1 MFFICLT
8 FVYNKTYG
16 GFVDFVWA
24 AMFLFVC
31 LLLLLLF
38 FREQTRLLFS
48 AVVLPVSF
56 SARHA
61 GISVWALTQQ
71 ITSISKQLRENVA
84 AIVLFYTPSGK
95 TTKAIFEDYAG
106 ERSSE
111 EYKKLIAELKK
122 KNCPI
127 WPLPCTI
134 PTESKCKIENFKL
147 RPWLNKMRSTN
158 SCKCWRPPP
167 DSSKPILV
175 SLSPPNKFQ
184 KNVWSWLFLFPRA
197 NRTRH
202 LFPNLHMKWWNAF
215 QTERLKK
222 IANGIRPTMTGRQ
235 LRLCLPAKP
244 LVWLSKWMTKKLCK
258 KTCKKISLLTLI
270 VLCGWIYGTAL
281 HCLLVVSNAAM
292 ITTKHADFEPE
303 NGPEKEPDKE
313 LQKLFTMLYKT
324 WKRKLTHLLKFQGK
338 LCQRFLQQNLQK
350 SWPSCGWKLFSWTK
364 PPCTWG
370 KKMKE
375 NTTAAPT
382 EQKQAPT
389 AESDSWKVNA

>member
-1 MFFICLT
+1 MLNLRLQQNLRRVCGLCLSSN
-8 FVYNKTYG
+8 V
-16 GFVDFVWA
+16 
-24 AMFLFVC
+24 FVC
-31 LLLLLLF
+31 LFVVVVVVFQGTNTFIVFGSCAACQLFSPPCRYKCLGSDATNHKHFKTAPWKCSRHCSVLYSVGQNHESHLWRLCRRAF
-38 FREQTRLLFS
+38 FRRVQETDS
-48 AVVLPVSF
+48 
-56 SARHA
+56 
-61 GISVWALTQQ
+61 WTE
-71 ITSISKQLRENVA
+71 K
-84 AIVLFYTPSGK
+84 
-95 TTKAIFEDYAG
+95 
-106 ERSSE
+106 
-111 EYKKLIAELKK
+111 KKLSYLTFALHHTYGIKMQNWKLQIKAMAEQDA
-122 KNCPI
+122 
-127 WPLPCTI
+127 
-134 PTESKCKIENFKL
+134 
-147 RPWLNKMRSTN
+147 LNEFMQMLETT
-158 SCKCWRPPP
+158 P

-202 LFPNLHMKWWNAF
+202 LFPNLRMKRWNAF

-222 IANGIRPTMTGRQ
+222 IANGMRPTMTGRQ

-258 KTCKKISLLTLI
+258 KTWPDLKISLLTLI

-370 KKMKE
+370 KKIKE

-382 EQKQAPT
+382 EQKQTPT

>member
-1 MFFICLT
+1 MQML
-8 FVYNKTYG
+8 
-16 GFVDFVWA
+16 
-24 AMFLFVC
+24 
-31 LLLLLLF
+31 
-38 FREQTRLLFS
+38 E
-48 AVVLPVSF
+48 
-56 SARHA
+56 
-61 GISVWALTQQ
+61 
-71 ITSISKQLRENVA
+71 
-84 AIVLFYTPSGK
+84 
-95 TTKAIFEDYAG
+95 TT
-106 ERSSE
+106 
-111 EYKKLIAELKK
+111 
-122 KNCPI
+122 
-127 WPLPCTI
+127 
-134 PTESKCKIENFKL
+134 
-147 RPWLNKMRSTN
+147 
-158 SCKCWRPPP
+158 P

-222 IANGIRPTMTGRQ
+222 IANGMRPTMTGRQ

-370 KKMKE
+370 KKIKE

-382 EQKQAPT
+382 EQKQTPT